1 MAGMKIRVELDRT
14 YVLSVGVSLAAPYVA
29 ETTRQVLNRARV
41 LAPKDTGNLANSLR
55 MTVRARRT
63 YVAGTVE
70 TRVKYAEYVHNGT
83 RPHKIYPRGKGA
95 LAFDWPKV
103 GMRVVVPKAG
113 RHRAVGGYAGPTK
126 SKKGVY
132 FIITKGYVNHPGT
145 KARPFLMDALRQVAT
160 RREFIVQPLGYGAA
174 VGL

>member
-1 MAGMKIRVELDRT
+1 MAVKIRVELDRT

-41 LAPKDTGNLANSLR
+41 LCPKDTGNLANSMR
-55 MTVRARRT
+55 MTMRARRT

-70 TRVKYAEYVHNGT
+70 TRVKYATYVHQGT
-83 RPHKIYPRGKGA
+83 APHRIYPKGKGA

-113 RHRAVGGYAGPTK
+113 RHRAGGKFAGPTY
-126 SKKGVY
+126 SKKSGPY
-132 FIITKGYVNHPGT
+132 FLITKGYVNHPGT
-145 KARPFLMDALRQVAT
+145 KARPWLMDALRQVGKA
-160 RREFIVQPLGYGAA
+160 REFEVSVTGLGSPE
-174 VGL
+174 LP